1 MVIEW
6 LKFKVK
12 PELREKFI
20 KEDAEIWT
28 AFLTRRDGHLGKE
41 VWINPE
47 KDDEVV
53 AISRWQTLEQWKSI
67 PENLLKETEEKF
79 SESMGKDSYELI
91 EAGQYQIRKFIDN
104 SKT

>member
-12 PELREKFI
+12 PESREQFI
-20 KEDAEIWT
+20 KKDAEIWT
-28 AFLTRRDGHLGKE
+28 AFLTQRDGHLGKE
-41 VWINPE
+41 VWISPE
-47 KDDEVV
+47 KDDEVI

-67 PENLLKETEEKF
+67 PENLLQETEEKF
-79 SESMGKDSYELI
+79 SQAMGKDSYQLI
-91 EAGQYQIRKFIDN
+91 EEGQYQIRKFIDN